1 MKLRHTLI
9 MSAAFLMAYQANA
22 GTPST
27 IDPAAKEIASMMC
40 RWVLDGG
47 KLTDPAQRLTIY
59 ENGKYERWLELHSSD
74 KGGMPPIVYERHREG
89 GFVADD
95 KYKEYYWK
103 GSNFRLTMLQDAILR
118 KSEVTL
124 ALEDIY
130 NASMPISDA
139 KCENVTYANSN

>member
-9 MSAAFLMAYQANA
+9 MSAAFLMAYRANA

-59 ENGKYERWLELHSSD
+59 ENGKYERWLELHPSD
-74 KGGMPPIVYERHREG
+74 KGACHLSCMNAIEKAVSSQMTSTKSITGK
-89 GFVADD
+89 A
-95 KYKEYYWK
+95 
-103 GSNFRLTMLQDAILR
+103 LT
-118 KSEVTL
+118 
-124 ALEDIY
+124 
-130 NASMPISDA
+130 SD
-139 KCENVTYANSN
+139 

>member
-1 MKLRHTLI
+1 
-9 MSAAFLMAYQANA
+9 
-22 GTPST
+22 
-27 IDPAAKEIASMMC
+27 MMC

-59 ENGKYERWLELHSSD
+59 ENGKYERWLELHPSD

-103 GSNFRLTMLQDAILR
+103 GSNFRLTMLRDAILR

>member
-1 MKLRHTLI
+1 
-9 MSAAFLMAYQANA
+9 
-22 GTPST
+22 
-27 IDPAAKEIASMMC
+27 
-40 RWVLDGG
+40 
-47 KLTDPAQRLTIY
+47 
-59 ENGKYERWLELHSSD
+59 KYERWLELHPSD
-74 KGGMPPIVYERHREG
+74 KAGMPPIVYERHREG

-103 GSNFRLTMLQDAILR
+103 GSNFRLTMLRDAILR

-130 NASMPISDA
+130 NAAMPISDA